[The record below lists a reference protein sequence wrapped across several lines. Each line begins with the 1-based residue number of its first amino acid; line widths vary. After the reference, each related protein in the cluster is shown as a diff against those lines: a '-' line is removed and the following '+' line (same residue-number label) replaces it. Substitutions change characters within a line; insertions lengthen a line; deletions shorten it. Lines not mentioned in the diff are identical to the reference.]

1 MKPNIKKLNFFIFFI
16 SIIYINTDLNTYIDS
31 STYID
36 LSTCFVKTNTFC

>member
-1 MKPNIKKLNFFIFFI
+1 MKPNIKKLNFFIFVI